1 MVPWEKNPCNPCNL
15 WSKSKHP
22 GGKQECSDLQES
34 VPSVSSVDKK
44 DSWPSVPFVGKKSNT
59 PEASKSAANYKD
71 LRSPQIPCTKNAP
84 REKYSAHSAPSA
96 WDKIRIPRE
105 KPLHERSIRFI
116 RWFSPFANGKNS
128 CLSVGKASSPR
139 RQLVATAETTICLRG
154 DNNLSQVRNRFFEP
168 QKTRKRL
175 TGFRQ
180 SPQPICLGNLLLK
193 REVVKLV
200 LYTFWRKNK

>member
-1 MVPWEKNPCNPCNL
+1 MVPWEKNPCHPCNL
-15 WSKSKHP
+15 WSKKTS
-22 GGKQECSDLQES
+22 
-34 VPSVSSVDKK
+34 
-44 DSWPSVPFVGKKSNT
+44 T
-59 PEASKSAANYKD
+59 PEEHKHSA
-71 LRSPQIPCTKNAP
+71 CT
-84 REKYSAHSAPSA
+84 SAHSAFSA

-128 CLSVGKASSPR
+128 CLRVDNTFPPR
-139 RQLVATAETTICLRG
+139 RQDISTAEITNCHRG

-168 QKTRKRL
+168 QKTRKCL

-180 SPQPICLGNLLLK
+180 SPQPICLGNHLLK

-200 LYTFWRKNK
+200 LYTFWRKK